1 MRAWSTVPRSAS
13 PLRESPEITS
23 HTAYIVTCEHGGNR
37 VPRELAARFRA
48 WHALLASHRGY
59 DPGALATARTL
70 ARVLGAPLVASTV
83 SRLVADLNRSPGRQF
98 RGSPIMR
105 EAPRGARAQADARY
119 YAPYRAEV
127 LRIVGDAIRT
137 GARVVHVSSHSFT
150 PTLDG
155 EVRRADVGLLYDPAR
170 VAERELC
177 VRWQRA
183 LAERAPSL
191 RVRRNYPYRGQN
203 DGLTTFLRRR
213 FDGDRYVGVEIEVN
227 QRLCGTDAIPV
238 YLRRGIALAL
248 RDALAGGPLEAVSA
262 RDCP

>member
-1 MRAWSTVPRSAS
+1 MPQGTGLVRGSSGV
-13 PLRESPEITS
+13 TS
-23 HTAYIVTCEHGGNR
+23 HTICLVTCEHGGNR
-37 VPRELAARFRA
+37 VPRELAARFRG

-105 EAPRGARAQADARY
+105 AAPRDVRAQADARY

-127 LRIVGDAIRT
+127 ERIVGDAIRA

-150 PTLDG
+150 PTLDDN
-155 EVRRADVGLLYDPAR
+155 VRRADVGLLYDPAR

-183 LAERAPSL
+183 LGERVPWL
-191 RVRRNYPYRGQN
+191 CVRRNYPYLGRS
-203 DGLTTFLRRR
+203 DGLTTSLRRP

-238 YLRRGIALAL
+238 HLRRAIALAL
-248 RDALAGGPLEAVSA
+248 RDALAGGALEAVSA
-262 RDCP
+262 RECP